1 MIKLRD
7 DVFLL
12 ALLRVYDGQSE
23 AGRDPESEHT
33 VDEGTHHLQVDE
45 GDIELRKGKQTFL
58 VEGHGQE
65 RYFLLELR
73 AFFQTLLV
81 VVEVVGE
88 GPEVEALVTTL
99 LQVVLELVLDHH
111 DPPDLIPGFVLRYL
125 LEQLSAAW
133 NCTK

>member
-1 MIKLRD
+1 MN
-7 DVFLL
+7 
-12 ALLRVYDGQSE
+12 DGQSE
-23 AGRDPESEHT
+23 AGRDPKSEHT
-33 VDEGTHHLQVDE
+33 VDEGAHHLQVDE
-45 GDIELRKGKQTFL
+45 GDVELRKGKQTFL
-58 VEGHGQE
+58 VEGHGKE